1 MTSRNTLSQF
11 VELERRAATMLEE
24 IQLAVRLLRTL
35 GPVMEQMQELQSVIA
50 QMQDRLQAAAPPLP
64 RQDQ

>member
-1 MTSRNTLSQF
+1 MTSQNTFSQF

-50 QMQDRLQAAAPPLP
+50 
-64 RQDQ
+64 